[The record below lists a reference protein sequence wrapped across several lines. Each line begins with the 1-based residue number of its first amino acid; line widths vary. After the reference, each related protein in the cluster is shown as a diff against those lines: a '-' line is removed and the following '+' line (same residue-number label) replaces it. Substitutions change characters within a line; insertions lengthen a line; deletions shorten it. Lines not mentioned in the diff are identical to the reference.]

1 MSMKDKNKE
10 VIKVLEENKL
20 TNIYSPEQ
28 QIVKTLEDEKKEL
41 AAGMKESRHQE
52 YVRKE
57 MANIRAEGK
66 MKEEGVTDTHKIIKE
81 AEKRVAESAKDIAV
95 GKRIKAKELS
105 EPLKDLL
112 REKTESE
119 KMQEQLEPLPYCP
132 MSDE

>member
-28 QIVKTLEDEKKEL
+28 QIVKTLEDEKEEL

-112 REKTESE
+112 RDKTESE
-119 KMQEQLEPLPYCP
+119 KMQEELEPLPYCP

>member
-1 MSMKDKNKE
+1 MNKKKE
-10 VIKVLEENKL
+10 TIKILEENQL
-20 TNIYSPEQ
+20 TNIYSPSQ
-28 QIVKTLEDEKKEL
+28 QMRKTLEQEKEEL

-57 MANIRAEGK
+57 MDKIREEGK
-66 MKEEGVTDTHKIIKE
+66 MPELTVSDTHAIIKE
-81 AEKRVAESAKDIAV
+81 AEKRVAEPAKDVAV

>member
-28 QIVKTLEDEKKEL
+28 QIVKTLEDEKEEL